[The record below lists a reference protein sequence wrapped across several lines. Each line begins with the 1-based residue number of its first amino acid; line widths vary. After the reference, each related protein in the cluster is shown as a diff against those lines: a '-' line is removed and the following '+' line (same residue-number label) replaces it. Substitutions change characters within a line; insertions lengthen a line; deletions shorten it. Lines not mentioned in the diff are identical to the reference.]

1 MLNWQRCWQA
11 SDTQTDDLG
20 WLLNLKLLLFWLR
33 YFFFVL
39 IFSSKGKGLPPEN
52 LLVWKQL
59 LSLQG
64 WAGKLGL
71 ILGEHSMI
79 RPGGLERVK
88 EVV

>member
-1 MLNWQRCWQA
+1 MVEV
-11 SDTQTDDLG
+11 
-20 WLLNLKLLLFWLR
+20 
-33 YFFFVL
+33 FFVVL
-39 IFSSKGKGLPPEN
+39 IFSAKGKGLPPEN

-64 WAGKLGL
+64 WAGKLDL